1 MIKIVA
7 TRSLQGAS
15 VGFSHLP
22 LNLNQAQKS
31 CAWRAW
37 ATHSC
42 FTAIKLVPLWPE
54 LWRLR
59 RHQRCRRRRRRRCR
73 RRRCRRRLEHC
84 WQLAWTLH
92 SSFPTD
98 FHVLSRKKL
107 PYFWLI
113 IDHYCSWRFSCGTF
127 ELITRES
134 LNEFSSIG
142 WASWIR
148 VPCRSSWVLF
158 PAAA

>member
-22 LNLNQAQKS
+22 LNLNQAQKRFVGS
-31 CAWRAW
+31 VEDLSNAL
-37 ATHSC
+37 C

-59 RHQRCRRRRRRRCR
+59 RHQRCRRRR
-73 RRRCRRRLEHC
+73 CRRRLEHC
-84 WQLAWTLH
+84 RQLAWTLH

-134 LNEFSSIG
+134 LNEFSSVG
-142 WASWIR
+142 WASWIQ
-148 VPCRSSWVLF
+148 VPCRSSWVLI